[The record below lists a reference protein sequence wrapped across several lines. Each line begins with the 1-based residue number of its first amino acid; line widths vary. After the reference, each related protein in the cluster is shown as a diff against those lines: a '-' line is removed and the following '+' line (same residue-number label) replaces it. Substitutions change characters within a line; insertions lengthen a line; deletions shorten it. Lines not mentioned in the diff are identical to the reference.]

1 MIECVFTLDYEIY
14 GNGTGALADLVYEP
28 ANRLI
33 EIFRKWDARFVAFL
47 EVAELEKIEEF
58 GTDAAIELVRAQI
71 EELYNDAFEI
81 GLHLHP
87 QWYNARREG
96 GSWVL
101 DPAEYNLCRL
111 PRERI
116 AEIVARSLDYLRY
129 VVGQRKFTP
138 LSFRAGNWLFQPT
151 ATAAEVLLERG
162 IKIDSSVFKGG
173 LQHSHN
179 LDYRAALKN
188 GYYWRFTSDANK
200 ADGNGPWLEFPI
212 YTEMVPVWRMATSK
226 RVGFANSGS
235 FGGRGWSGKANRLR
249 DLMRFRYPRKFDF
262 CRMTFDELKTM
273 LERVIREDK
282 EQPEVYR
289 PLVAIGHTKDLTD
302 PGTVDRLLAFLKA
315 QQISVTTFEAIYP
328 KVRQEVEQIA

>member
-28 ANRLI
+28 ANRLMD
-33 EIFRKWDARFVAFL
+33 IFRKWDARFVAFI
-47 EVAELEKIEEF
+47 EVAELEKIEEE
-58 GTDAAIELVRAQI
+58 GTDAAIEAVRLQVR
-71 EELYNDAFEI
+71 ELYNDAFEI

-101 DPAEYNLCRL
+101 DPGEYNLCRL
-111 PRERI
+111 SRERI
-116 AEIVARSLDYLRY
+116 TEIVGRSLEY
-129 VVGQRKFTP
+129 VRHVLGQRDFTP
-138 LSFRAGNWLFQPT
+138 LSFRAGNWLFQPPG
-151 ATAAEVLLERG
+151 TAAEVLSEHG

-173 LQHSHN
+173 LQHGHA

-188 GYYWRFTSDANK
+188 GYYWPFASDANQPD
-200 ADGNGPWLEFPI
+200 AGGPWLEFPI
-212 YTEMVPVWRMATSK
+212 YSEMVPVWQMATSK

-235 FGGRGWSGKANRLR
+235 FGGRGWIGKANRLR

-262 CRMTFDELKTM
+262 CRMTLDELKTM
-273 LERVIREDK
+273 LGRVIRQDEK
-282 EQPEVYR
+282 EPEVYR

-302 PGTVDRLLAFLKA
+302 PGTVDGLLAFLKA
-315 QQISVTTFEAIYP
+315 QQISVATFEGIYP